1 MVPPCEPH
9 QVKKNHKKNMFS
21 WENFSIC
28 IFLGGKY
35 VLLSLFIERQAWE
48 TNALTVGCQNVI
60 GVRE

>member
-1 MVPPCEPH
+1 
-9 QVKKNHKKNMFS
+9 MFS

-48 TNALTVGCQNVI
+48 TNALTVGCQNVT